1 MRKLTKSLLK
11 SVFVLILVT
20 TTVANAR
27 TITLKEAVDSALR
40 ISPDIKMAMHQVDA
54 ATYAAKAALMNML
67 PKIKVS
73 ANYYRMGPLPTF
85 DFSFTPSNPGAIS
98 PDCVKT
104 IACFAQLMKGVNT
117 STKVGEANNFTFNT
131 QVVQPLTP
139 LFSLYHVKKMKDI
152 EGRTAVID
160 RETAKETVKLNVKSV
175 YFALLQMK
183 KTREVLDGTLK
194 SLDEHLKQVQAFVRA
209 GAANRVDELR
219 VKVRFGETRSA
230 IAQLEGQ
237 YRATLAAFN
246 AMIGLPRD
254 ENTGLAE
261 PEHKAMGLKDLNF
274 YRKEALGHR
283 LELSG
288 LRRRLEEAEHGVSL
302 AKSAF
307 IPQASVFA
315 QYGYQ
320 YGNDFMPDWSWQV
333 GVGLQWQWE
342 WWKNGYLMD
351 QAEAQAAQLRDG
363 EEALKQGVLA
373 QVDQAYYSVLATRQK
388 LKYWEISV
396 SQAKDV
402 FRLTE
407 DRYKAGTA
415 TNTDV
420 LDAQNALLGARAS
433 YFAALYGLM
442 MAGET
447 LHEAVYGAMQAGT
460 ATAPSA
466 AQGSDSQTTQEQPAQ
481 TTGGM
486 PQNGM
491 GTGGTMR

>member
-1 MRKLTKSLLK
+1 
-11 SVFVLILVT
+11 
-20 TTVANAR
+20 
-27 TITLKEAVDSALR
+27 
-40 ISPDIKMAMHQVDA
+40 
-54 ATYAAKAALMNML
+54 
-67 PKIKVS
+67 
-73 ANYYRMGPLPTF
+73 
-85 DFSFTPSNPGAIS
+85 
-98 PDCVKT
+98 
-104 IACFAQLMKGVNT
+104 
-117 STKVGEANNFTFNT
+117 
-131 QVVQPLTP
+131 
-139 LFSLYHVKKMKDI
+139 
-152 EGRTAVID
+152 
-160 RETAKETVKLNVKSV
+160 
-175 YFALLQMK
+175 LQMK